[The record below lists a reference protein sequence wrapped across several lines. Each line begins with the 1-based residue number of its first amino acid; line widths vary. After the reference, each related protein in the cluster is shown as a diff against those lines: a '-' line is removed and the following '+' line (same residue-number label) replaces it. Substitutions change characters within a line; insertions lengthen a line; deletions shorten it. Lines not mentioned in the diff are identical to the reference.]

1 MNDTG
6 AAVLLVGDTPA
17 RSTTVRKWLR
27 KMGCSFCVATCYE
40 GARSWLTQTHFD
52 LVLCNYQLVDR
63 TAFPL
68 LDWLEGSSSSLIFCS
83 KPGRESR
90 WLPVIE
96 HGERRLDRRFLS
108 ARNLTSALECI
119 LAGRARQGSGGI
131 RVLGEELEHV
141 GIE

>member
-1 MNDTG
+1 MNGIG

-27 KMGCSFCVATCYE
+27 KTGCSFCVATCYE

-83 KPGRESR
+83 KRGRESR

-96 HGERRLDRRFLS
+96 HGDRRLDRQLLG
-108 ARNLTSALECI
+108 AKNLTSALESI
-119 LAGRARQGSGGI
+119 LADRPRQGSGGI
-131 RVLGEELEHV
+131 SVLAKELEYV

>member
-1 MNDTG
+1 MKDKS
-6 AAVLLVGDTPA
+6 AAVLLVGETAA
-17 RSTTVRKWLR
+17 RSTTVRKWLS
-27 KMGCSFCVATCYE
+27 KMGCSFCVVTCFE
-40 GARSWLTQTHFD
+40 GARSWLTQMHFD

-68 LDWLEGSSSSLIFCS
+68 LDWLEGSPSSLIFCS
-83 KPGRESR
+83 KRGRESR

-96 HGERRLDRRFLS
+96 HGERRLDRQLLG
-108 ARNLTSALECI
+108 ARNLTSALESI

-131 RVLGEELEHV
+131 RVLEEELEHV